1 MDFLGGVVRNSNI
14 EPHLCPLTSG
24 IQGPL
29 MAHLLLSI
37 ESAGRRGR
45 GSGGRGRSTESL
57 MATAAGRKKY
67 FVSRV

>member
-37 ESAGRRGR
+37 ESAGRRG
-45 GSGGRGRSTESL
+45 GE
-57 MATAAGRKKY
+57 AVVVEAGQQNP
-67 FVSRV
+67 